1 MTRRFAEIDAL
12 KSIGIVTVVLIHSIR
27 WPFDPAISVVEIWLG
42 HLTRFGVPAFLA
54 ASGFLYAAGVADPKR
69 ATLRR
74 LRRIA
79 IPYLVAS
86 GLAQLWWAIQGVP
99 TETGSWVADLLLG
112 GSMGPYYYV
121 FVIAGLV
128 LVTPL
133 FARLPV
139 SAIAAGTLVL
149 VATQWYVDAASGIL
163 LPFFWHLRNPLLWW
177 GYFALGWLVR
187 LHYDAILA
195 WIAPRRSGLTLA
207 FGSLV
212 VVLSAASCLEGPR
225 LLVRTATWLDI
236 YAICGLIFVS
246 TCGRERIP
254 AAMRSLSDMTYP
266 IYLLH
271 MFFVLVASDLF
282 PPRPRHATLLP
293 IVVPW
298 AAGVLG
304 SVSLIAA
311 LQAALGKRSKD
322 WIGA

>member
-12 KSIGIVTVVLIHSIR
+12 KSIGILTVVFIHCIR
-27 WPFDPAISVVEIWLG
+27 APFDPTIPAIEIWLG

-54 ASGFLYAAGVADPKR
+54 ASGFLYAAGVVDSKR

-74 LRRIA
+74 LRRIGV
-79 IPYLVAS
+79 PYLIAS
-86 GLAQLWWAIQGVP
+86 GVAQLWWAVQGVP
-99 TETGSWVADLLLG
+99 TETGSWVADLFLG

-121 FVIAGLV
+121 FIIAGLV
-128 LVTPL
+128 VVTPL
-133 FARLPV
+133 FARLPGN
-139 SAIAAGTLVL
+139 AMAALTLVL
-149 VATQWYVDAASGIL
+149 VAAQWFVDAASGLL

-177 GYFALGWLVR
+177 GYFALGWMVR
-187 LHYDAILA
+187 LHYDAILT
-195 WIAPRRSGLTLA
+195 WIAPRRGGLTLA

-212 VVLSAASCLEGPR
+212 VVLSAASGLPGPR
-225 LLVRTATWLDI
+225 LLVRTAAWLDV
-236 YAICGLIFVS
+236 YAICGLIFVA
-246 TCGRERIP
+246 TCGRERLP
-254 AAMRSLSDMTYP
+254 AVMRSLSDMTYP

-271 MFFVLVASDLF
+271 MFFVLAASDLF

>member
-1 MTRRFAEIDAL
+1 MARRFAEIDAL
-12 KSIGIVTVVLIHSIR
+12 KSIGIVTVVFIHCIR
-27 WPFDPAISVVEIWLG
+27 APFDPTIPALEIWLG

-54 ASGFLYAAGVADPKR
+54 ASGFLYAAGTVDLKR

-74 LRRIA
+74 LRRIGV
-79 IPYLVAS
+79 PYLIAS
-86 GLAQLWWAIQGVP
+86 AVAQLWWAVQGVP
-99 TETGSWVADLLLG
+99 TETGSWVADLFLG

-121 FVIAGLV
+121 FIIAGLV

-133 FARLPV
+133 FVRLPP
-139 SAIAAGTLVL
+139 SAMAAITFVL
-149 VATQWYVDAASGIL
+149 VAAQWYVDAASGML

-177 GYFALGWLVR
+177 GYFALGWMVR

-195 WIAPRRSGLTLA
+195 WIEPRRRGLSLALGAGVVILSG
-207 FGSLV
+207 
-212 VVLSAASCLEGPR
+212 ASGLEGPR
-225 LLVRTATWLDI
+225 LIVRTAAWLDV
-236 YAICGLIFVS
+236 YAICGLIFAA
-246 TCGRERIP
+246 TCGRDRVP

-311 LQAALGKRSKD
+311 LQAVLGKRSKD

>member
-12 KSIGIVTVVLIHSIR
+12 KSIGILTVVFIHCIR
-27 WPFDPAISVVEIWLG
+27 APFDPTIPAIEIWLG

-54 ASGFLYAAGVADPKR
+54 ASGFLYAAGVVDSKR

-74 LRRIA
+74 LRRIGV
-79 IPYLVAS
+79 PYLIVS
-86 GLAQLWWAIQGVP
+86 GVAQLWWAVQGVP
-99 TETGSWVADLLLG
+99 TETGSWVADLFLG

-121 FVIAGLV
+121 FIIAGLV
-128 LVTPL
+128 VVTPL
-133 FARLPV
+133 FARLPGNV
-139 SAIAAGTLVL
+139 MAALTLVL
-149 VATQWYVDAASGIL
+149 VAAQWFVDAASGLL

-177 GYFALGWLVR
+177 GYFALGWMVR

-195 WIAPRRSGLTLA
+195 WIAPRRGGLTLA

-212 VVLSAASCLEGPR
+212 LVLSAASGLPGPR
-225 LLVRTATWLDI
+225 LLVRTAAWLDV
-236 YAICGLIFVS
+236 YAICGLIFVA
-246 TCGRERIP
+246 TCGRERLP
-254 AAMRSLSDMTYP
+254 AVMRSLSDMTYP

-271 MFFVLVASDLF
+271 MFFVLAASDLF
-282 PPRPRHATLLP
+282 PPRPGHATLLP